1 MDRMD
6 CMILQGAFTYF
17 YLAAVLGSDS
27 MSSNHGSALSSG
39 LGTSRCMVD
48 AAASGQG
55 LLTAEEVAAVAA
67 HLTDEEQLRLTRMLF
82 DKSRV

>member
-6 CMILQGAFTYF
+6 CMILQGAFTCF
-17 YLAAVLGSDS
+17 YLTAVLGRHSIGSD
-27 MSSNHGSALSSG
+27 HGSALSSG
-39 LGTSRCMVD
+39 LGASRGMVD

-82 DKSRV
+82 DKSRG